1 MRKAATI
8 LLLTLLLP
16 LAAAGQTQKDK
27 RYHDYIATYKNL
39 AIEQML
45 KYNIPASITLA
56 QGLLESSAGY
66 SELATIGNNHFGIKC
81 HNGWRGRTM
90 YRDDDAKNDCFRVYK
105 NPRESYEDHSV
116 FLTTGRRY
124 ASLFKLK
131 RTDYKGW
138 ARGLK
143 AAGYA
148 TNPQYANSL
157 IDIIERYNLAQY
169 DKATRYD
176 KHAARHEPPATIDTP
191 DPNQHAIYMNN
202 RNFYVVARAGDDFK
216 SLSRELG
223 IAYGKLA
230 KYNERDKHDTLDEGE
245 YVYLA
250 KKRSKADKSFKKTPH
265 IVQDGES
272 MYSIAQKY
280 GMQLESLYKLNHLSP
295 DYNIA
300 VGDSLRVY

>member
-1 MRKAATI
+1 MRRITCI
-8 LLLTLLLP
+8 LLLLLLSV
-16 LAAAGQTQKDK
+16 AAFGQSQKDK
-27 RYHDYIATYKNL
+27 RYHDYIATYKDL

-105 NPRESYEDHSV
+105 NPRESYEDHSI
-116 FLTTGRRY
+116 FLSTGQRY

-169 DKATRYD
+169 DKATRYN
-176 KHAARHEPPATIDTP
+176 KHATRHEPSAPIDTP
-191 DPNQHAIYMNN
+191 EANMHAIYMNN
-202 RNFYVVARAGDDFK
+202 RNFYVVARQGDDFK

-230 KYNERDKHDTLDEGE
+230 KYNERDKRDTLDEGE
-245 YVYLA
+245 IVYLA
-250 KKRSKADKSFKKTPH
+250 KKRSKADKSLKNKPH
-265 IVQDGES
+265 IVQPGES

-280 GMQLESLYKLNHLSP
+280 GIQLKALYKLNNLTP
-295 DYNIA
+295 DYTISA
-300 VGDSLRVY
+300 GDALRVY